1 MPRHVAYIRQDWLD
15 ELGMDMPKTKE
26 ELGEYLYAVKEAK
39 LGGDN
44 TIPWAMSGRT
54 DTTEDGMKADVANGR
69 AGFVLGD
76 ATQPWILS
84 RY

>member
-44 TIPWAMSGRT
+44 TIP
-54 DTTEDGMKADVANGR
+54 
-69 AGFVLGD
+69 
-76 ATQPWILS
+76 
-84 RY
+84 